1 MLVNERLAIL
11 KLLER
16 GIITP
21 QEAERLFL
29 ALPIKD
35 DSSNKN
41 MEEINKWICKTL
53 QNTTEALGMFV
64 KTCGVMAEEAAKEM
78 EPFMINMAEVIAK
91 TSSVLADEFKEYV
104 DYKKCRANDIK
115 NKSKN

>member
-1 MLVNERLAIL
+1 MVKERLAIL

-21 QEAERLFL
+21 QEAEKLFL

-35 DSSNKN
+35 DNSNPN

-53 QNTTEALGMFV
+53 QNTAEALGMFV
-64 KTCGVMAEEAAKEM
+64 KTCGVMAEEAAKEV

-91 TSSVLADEFKEYV
+91 TSSVLADEIREYV
-104 DYKKCRANDIK
+104 DNKKIKANETKPK
-115 NKSKN
+115 NKN